1 MLLERDASVI
11 FSNAVILDAGGPFAR
26 SLRVKN
32 GKIDALN
39 MPPQKDDFVFDL
51 DGGLI
56 LPGLI
61 NAHDHLGLN
70 NFGRIKY
77 RDVYPNAHEWSL
89 DIEARFETDLAIT
102 APHAVPIPDRLFI
115 GGIKNLLAGVTTVCH
130 HDPWHY
136 SLQMDFPVRVARPF
150 GYCHSLQRGGDIRRS
165 FCKTPYGAPWIIH
178 LAEGTDANSAHELD
192 TLDTLGCLQANT
204 VVVHGV
210 GLTPAQRCNM
220 IERGAAL
227 VWCPSSNFF
236 LLGQTAEVGE
246 FARAGRVA
254 LGTDSRL
261 TGERDIWY
269 ELRTAHSTRHFKAQ
283 DLFRLVTCDAAHILR
298 LSNLGVLDIG
308 TPADLVIFPAMNGDP
323 FDSLLRC
330 NRADMQ
336 LVMLGGK
343 PLYGALEFKQVFSQ
357 ARVATQA
364 IRVDG
369 REKLLAQKIA
379 RRLKQNSIGEPGVE
393 IEPSTDYE
401 AAEG

>member
-1 MLLERDASVI
+1 MLGRDTPTL
-11 FSNAVILDAGGPFAR
+11 FTNAIILGADRPFAQ

-39 MPPQKDDFVFDL
+39 VPPQKDDFVFDL
-51 DGGLI
+51 TGGLI

-61 NAHDHLGLN
+61 NAHDHLSIN
-70 NFGRIKY
+70 NFRRIKY

-89 DIEARFETDLAIT
+89 DIEARFHTDPAIT
-102 APHAVPIPDRLFI
+102 VPRAVPTTDRLFI

-136 SLQMDFPVRVARPF
+136 SLQADFPVRVARPF
-150 GYCHSLQRGGDIRRS
+150 GYCHSLQRGGDIKRS
-165 FCKTPYGAPWIIH
+165 YRKTSQAAPWIIH
-178 LAEGTDANSAHELD
+178 LAEGTDVRSACELD
-192 TLDTLGCLQANT
+192 ALDTLGCLQANT

-210 GLTPAQRCNM
+210 GLTPEQRHKM

-246 FARAGRVA
+246 FAKAGRVA

-261 TGERDIWY
+261 TGERDIWH
-269 ELRTAHSTRHFKAQ
+269 ELRAAHSTRQLKVH
-283 DLFRLVTCDAAHILR
+283 DLFRLVTRDASRILR
-298 LSNLGVLDIG
+298 LSNLGILDIG
-308 TPADLVIFPAMNGDP
+308 TPADLVILPAMNGDP

-330 NRADMQ
+330 NRADVQ
-336 LVMLGGK
+336 FVMIAGK
-343 PLYGALEFKQVFSQ
+343 PLYGDLEFKEVFSH
-357 ARVATQA
+357 ARVATQLLC
-364 IRVDG
+364 VDG
-369 REKLLAQKIA
+369 RKKLLAQKIA

-393 IEPSTDYE
+393 IELPADDE
-401 AAEG
+401 FAGD